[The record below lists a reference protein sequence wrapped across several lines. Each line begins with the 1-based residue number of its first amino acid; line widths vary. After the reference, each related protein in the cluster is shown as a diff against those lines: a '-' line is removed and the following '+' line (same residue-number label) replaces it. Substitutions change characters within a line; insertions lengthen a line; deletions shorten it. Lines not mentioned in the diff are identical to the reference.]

1 MKRNRIIYVI
11 ACALAVLTF
20 LATNSATALAVAVCA
35 IAVPLASFLFG
46 SLAAARTRIA
56 FDLPAA
62 AVVSQKLALQ
72 VTVTRP
78 RPLRSRMNLTFDAKN
93 LLTGRKERI
102 TVLLAPDMARTETFA
117 IPLDT
122 ACCGHYVLDLASAG
136 TVDALG
142 LFDIPF
148 PDASFNGPATV
159 YPPMIDVDIL
169 PARGRTASE
178 SGASY
183 DHDRRGQ
190 DRSEVFEMR
199 EFHDGDSFKQVHWKL
214 SARFGNLTVR
224 EASLPTDYDIALLRD
239 AHIGPEEGAGREDAV
254 NAVMT
259 MLSALSLALLRQ
271 GLSHAVIYRDA
282 EGVRAQRVD
291 SLAGFEEMMDGMLSM
306 PLEADQPHDP
316 DAFNQI
322 RIAYGITKTMLV
334 TDALYKDELDEL
346 AGMTDLSVVHIGEA
360 AQAGADDGGR
370 YLLTHI
376 PAEAVCGGRIKTLEL

>member
-20 LATNSATALAVAVCA
+20 LATNSAAALAMAVCA
-35 IAVPLASFLFG
+35 IAAPTASCLFG
-46 SLAAARTRIA
+46 VLAAARTHIA

-62 AVVSQKLALQ
+62 AVCDQKLAVQ

-78 RPLRSRMNLTFDAKN
+78 KPLRSHMDLVFDAKN
-93 LLTGRKERI
+93 LLTGSQERMK
-102 TVLLAPDMARTETFA
+102 VLLAPDMARTETFM

-136 TVDALG
+136 TVDALD

-148 PDASFNGPATV
+148 SSASFSGSVTV
-159 YPPMIDVDIL
+159 YPPMIDVDVL
-169 PARGRTASE
+169 PARGRMASE

-199 EFHDGDSFKQVHWKL
+199 DFHDGDSFKQVHWKL
-214 SARFGNLTVR
+214 SARFGDLTVR

-239 AHIGPEEGAGREDAV
+239 AHIGPEEDGREDAV
-254 NAVMT
+254 NAVMA

-271 GLSHAVIYRDA
+271 GLAHTVVCKDA
-282 EGVRAQRVD
+282 EGAHVQRID
-291 SLAGFEEMMDGMLSM
+291 SLAEFEDMMDTVLSL
-306 PLEADQPHDP
+306 PLEAGPPHDM
-316 DAFNQI
+316 DAFNQV
-322 RIAYGITKTMLV
+322 RTAYGITKTMLV
-334 TDALYKDELDEL
+334 TDTLRKDTLNEL
-346 AGMTDLSVVHIGEA
+346 ADMTDLSVVHIGEA
-360 AQAGADDGGR
+360 AQAAADDDGR
-370 YLLTHI
+370 YLLVHI

>member
-1 MKRNRIIYVI
+1 MKRNRIIYAI
-11 ACALAVLTF
+11 ACALAVLAF
-20 LATNSATALAVAVCA
+20 LAVNSAAALALAVCA
-35 IAVPLASFLFG
+35 IAAPAASCLFG
-46 SLAAARTRIA
+46 VLAAARTRIA

-62 AVVSQKLALQ
+62 AVCGQKLAMQ

-78 RPLRSRMNLTFDAKN
+78 RPLRSHMDLVLDVKN
-93 LLTGRKERI
+93 LLTGSQERM
-102 TVLLAPDMARTETFA
+102 TVLLAPDMARTETFS

-142 LFDIPF
+142 LFGIPF
-148 PDASFNGPATV
+148 PNVSFSGSATV
-159 YPPMIDVDIL
+159 YPPMIDIDVL
-169 PARGRTASE
+169 PARGRMASE

-199 EFHDGDSFKQVHWKL
+199 DFHDGDSFKQVHWKL

-239 AHIGPEEGAGREDAV
+239 AHAGSGEDDEREDAV

-271 GLSHAVIYRDA
+271 GLAHTVICKDA
-282 EGVRAQRVD
+282 EGAHVQRID
-291 SLAGFEEMMDGMLSM
+291 SLAGFEDMMDTVLSM
-306 PLEADQPHDP
+306 PLEASPPHDI
-316 DAFNQI
+316 DAFNQV

-334 TDALYKDELDEL
+334 TDALRKDALDEL
-346 AGMTDLSVVHIGEA
+346 AGMTDLSVIHIGEA

>member
-1 MKRNRIIYVI
+1 MKRNRIIYAV
-11 ACALAVLTF
+11 ACVFAVLAF
-20 LATNSATALAVAVCA
+20 LATNSAAALAVAACA
-35 IAVPLASFLFG
+35 IAAPLASYLFG
-46 SLAAARTRIA
+46 SLVAARTYIA
-56 FDLPAA
+56 FDLPTA
-62 AVVSQKLALQ
+62 AVVGQKIALR

-102 TVLLAPDMARTETFA
+102 AVLLAPDMAPTETFA
-117 IPLDT
+117 VPLDT

-142 LFDIPF
+142 LLDIRF
-148 PDASFNGPATV
+148 PGASFSGSVTV
-159 YPPMIDVDIL
+159 YPLMIDVDIL
-169 PARGRTASE
+169 PARGRNASE

-199 EFHDGDSFKQVHWKL
+199 DFRDGDSFKQVHWKL
-214 SARFGNLTVR
+214 SARFGDLTVR

-239 AHIGPEEGAGREDAV
+239 AHAGSGDGDGREDAV
-254 NAVMT
+254 NAVMA

-271 GLSHAVIYRDA
+271 GLAHTVVCKDA
-282 EGVRAQRVD
+282 EGAHVQRID
-291 SLAGFEEMMDGMLSM
+291 SLAEFEDMMDTVLSL
-306 PLEADQPHDP
+306 PLEAGPPHDM
-316 DAFNQI
+316 DAFNQV
-322 RIAYGITKTMLV
+322 RTAYGITKTMLV
-334 TDALYKDELDEL
+334 TDTLHKDALDEL

-360 AQAGADDGGR
+360 AQTGADDGGR

-376 PAEAVCGGRIKTLEL
+376 PAEAVRSGRIKTLEL

>member
-1 MKRNRIIYVI
+1 MKRNRIIYAI
-11 ACALAVLTF
+11 ACALAVLAF
-20 LATNSATALAVAVCA
+20 FAVNSAAALAVAVCA
-35 IAVPLASFLFG
+35 IAAPLASYLF
-46 SLAAARTRIA
+46 SLFAAARTRIA

-62 AVVSQKLALQ
+62 AVRGQKLALR

-78 RPLRSRMNLTFDAKN
+78 RPLRSRMDLVFDVKN
-93 LLTGRKERI
+93 LLTGRNERMA
-102 TVLLAPDMARTETFA
+102 VLLAPDMAPTETFF
-117 IPLDT
+117 IPIDA

-142 LFDIPF
+142 LFDIRF
-148 PDASFNGPATV
+148 PDTSFNGSVTV
-159 YPPMIDVDIL
+159 YPPIIDVDVL
-169 PARGRTASE
+169 PARGRMASE

-199 EFHDGDSFKQVHWKL
+199 DFHDGDSFKQVHWKL
-214 SARFGNLTVR
+214 SARFGDLTVR

-239 AHIGPEEGAGREDAV
+239 AHIGPEDDGREDAA

-271 GLSHAVIYRDA
+271 GLAHAVVYRDA
-282 EGVRAQRVD
+282 EGMHAQRVD
-291 SLAGFEEMMDGMLSM
+291 SRAGFEDMMDAMLSM
-306 PLEADQPHDP
+306 PLEADLPHDP
-316 DAFNQI
+316 NAFDQI
-322 RIAYGITKTMLV
+322 CIAHGITKTVLV

-346 AGMTDLSVVHIGEA
+346 ADMTSLSVVHIGEST
-360 AQAGADDGGR
+360 QAGADDGGR

-376 PAEAVCGGRIKTLEL
+376 PAGAVCGGRVKTLEL

>member
-11 ACALAVLTF
+11 ACALAVLAF
-20 LATNSATALAVAVCA
+20 LAANSAASLAVAACA
-35 IAVPLASFLFG
+35 IAAPLASYLLS
-46 SLAAARTRIA
+46 SLAAARTLIA

-62 AVVSQKLALQ
+62 AVVGQKLAVQ

-78 RPLRSRMNLTFDAKN
+78 KPLRSHMDLVFDAEN
-93 LLTGRKERI
+93 LLTGRKERMKA
-102 TVLLAPDMARTETFA
+102 LLAPNMARTETFV

-122 ACCGHYVLDLASAG
+122 ACCGHYVLDLTSAD

-142 LFDIPF
+142 LFAIPF
-148 PDASFNGPATV
+148 PDVSFNGSATV
-159 YPPMIDVDIL
+159 YPLMIDIDVL

-183 DHDRRGQ
+183 DRDRRGQ

-199 EFHDGDSFKQVHWKL
+199 DFHDGDSFKQVHWKL
-214 SARFGNLTVR
+214 SARFGDLTVR

-239 AHIGPEEGAGREDAV
+239 AHAGSSESDEREDAV
-254 NAVMT
+254 NAVMAT
-259 MLSALSLALLRQ
+259 LSALSLALLRQ
-271 GLSHAVIYRDA
+271 GLAHAIICKDA
-282 EGVRAQRVD
+282 EGAHVQRVD
-291 SLAGFEEMMDGMLSM
+291 SLAGFEEMMDTTLSM
-306 PLEADQPHDP
+306 PLEVDLPHDM
-316 DAFNQI
+316 DAFNQV

-334 TDALYKDELDEL
+334 TDALHKDALDEI
-346 AGMTDLSVVHIGEA
+346 ADMTDLSVVHIGDA

-376 PAEAVCGGRIKTLEL
+376 PADAVCTGRIKTLEL

>member
-1 MKRNRIIYVI
+1 M
-11 ACALAVLTF
+11 T
-20 LATNSATALAVAVCA
+20 VCA
-35 IAVPLASFLFG
+35 IAAPLTSFLF
-46 SLAAARTRIA
+46 SSFAAARTRIA

-62 AVVSQKLALQ
+62 AVCDQKLALR

-78 RPLRSRMNLTFDAKN
+78 KPLRSHMDLVFDAKN

-102 TVLLAPDMARTETFA
+102 AVLLAPDMAPTETFL
-117 IPLDT
+117 IPIDA

-148 PDASFNGPATV
+148 PGVSFSGSATV
-159 YPPMIDVDIL
+159 YPPMIDVDVL
-169 PARGRTASE
+169 PARGRMASE

-199 EFHDGDSFKQVHWKL
+199 DFHDGDSFKQVHWKL
-214 SARFGNLTVR
+214 SARFGDLMVR
-224 EASLPTDYDIALLRD
+224 EASPPTDYDIAILRD
-239 AHIGPEEGAGREDAV
+239 AHIGPEEDGREDAA
-254 NAVMT
+254 NAVMS

-271 GLSHAVIYRDA
+271 GLSHAVVYRDA
-282 EGVRAQRVD
+282 EGMHAQRVD
-291 SLAGFEEMMDGMLSM
+291 SRAGFEDMMDAMLSM
-306 PLEADQPHDP
+306 PLEADLPHDP
-316 DAFNQI
+316 NAFDQI
-322 RIAYGITKTMLV
+322 RIAHGITKTVLV

-346 AGMTDLSVVHIGEA
+346 ADMTSLSVVHIGEST
-360 AQAGADDGGR
+360 QAGADDGGR

-376 PAEAVCGGRIKTLEL
+376 PAGAVCGGRVKTLEL